1 VRRHAWLL
9 LLTTVAVP
17 LGVAGQEPA
26 QGPKH
31 LEQAR
36 ALLDR
41 IPEKPEGHDADDK
54 IADLRQHF
62 NAMLNA
68 YTTRP
73 EGMPPSPTIA
83 PRDDSARSAEEDAA
97 AAADWKLQF
106 SNVERDLAK
115 IIGGGTYSGAA
126 SQPLAAGAGGN
137 TGVQTPAP
145 TPVGT
150 VGTVGTVSAVPSP
163 NSRVVPGSNTP
174 VSPNTGAEPTS
185 PGVVGTGAPA
195 PPGTLAAVPAP
206 GTPAAAGAQ
215 PTAGTPA
222 VLEVTRPASQ
232 TQPGTP
238 VTQGVTQSQSPTRA
252 EPGAVGAQG
261 AGSTQ
266 AVAGLGTLGA
276 YAATKVSEVG
286 IKDLDPDVRRQLEQF
301 RIELELFY
309 TSSLSEAG
317 HVTKTATPER

>member
-1 VRRHAWLL
+1 LLL

-17 LGVAGQEPA
+17 LGVAGQEPPEG
-26 QGPKH
+26 QKH

-36 ALLDR
+36 TLLDR
-41 IPEKPEGHDADDK
+41 IPAKPEGHDADDK
-54 IADLRQHF
+54 VADLREHF
-62 NAMLNA
+62 TAMMKA
-68 YTTRP
+68 YTARP
-73 EGMPPSPTIA
+73 EGLPPSPTIA
-83 PRDDSARSAEEDAA
+83 ARSETARDAEQEAA

-126 SQPLAAGAGGN
+126 SQPLSAGASDAQ
-137 TGVQTPAP
+137 VASP

-150 VGTVGTVSAVPSP
+150 VGTVGVASAVPSP
-163 NSRVVPGSNTP
+163 NTQIVPGSGTP

-185 PGVVGTGAPA
+185 PGVIGAGAPA
-195 PPGTLAAVPAP
+195 APGTLAAVPAP

-222 VLEVTRPASQ
+222 VLEVTRPPSQ

-238 VTQGVTQSQSPTRA
+238 VTQGVARSQAPTNA
-252 EPGAVGAQG
+252 GEPGAVGAQG
-261 AGSTQ
+261 AAIGQ
-266 AVAGLGTLGA
+266 AVAGLGTLST

-286 IKDLDPDVRRQLEQF
+286 IKDLDPAVRRQLELF
-301 RIELELFY
+301 RTELELFY
-309 TSSLSEAG
+309 TFSLSESARATNI
-317 HVTKTATPER
+317 VTPAAAPDNVR